1 MDARSLYRVS
11 PWTCVHDA
19 HLPTATDRRA
29 HTRTVQGPM
38 AYRCVWG
45 THGYGRP
52 VRRCILIVVSL
63 LGNGHCFF
71 PALAFRFLCAWPW
84 CSSDVLQLT
93 PPSFFST
100 THRLADALVCLF
112 VRSFGSSSPSLLSP
126 HTHIHIAFRFVLVDI
141 WDNIVG
147 YCGEGVQL
155 CTGTRVL
162 VDTAC
167 RGGHRQL
174 SLTVRWETRVVRV
187 Y

>member
-11 PWTCVHDA
+11 PWTRVHDA
-19 HLPTATDRRA
+19 HLPTAADRRA

-112 VRSFGSSSPSLLSP
+112 VCSFVRLARRLPPSFH
-126 HTHIHIAFRFVLVDI
+126 HTHTYTSPFVLYL
-141 WDNIVG
+141 W
-147 YCGEGVQL
+147 
-155 CTGTRVL
+155 TFGTIL
-162 VDTAC
+162 LGTA
-167 RGGHRQL
+167 
-174 SLTVRWETRVVRV
+174 VRV
-187 Y
+187 YNYVQGPVYLSIQRVGVVTGNFR